1 MNPCSQ
7 SHGDKLF
14 YPVGQTPMSILLN
27 GNYTKVPIMGGATK
41 NEGTLVLSE
50 AHEYYL
56 KPENLQNDEY
66 YLKYKVVDV
75 IFNAGGVKLGYAF
88 KNEVEKAY
96 FSPNEL
102 GDFTA
107 MIRGLKDVC
116 NRILILKSI
125 FFK

>member
-1 MNPCSQ
+1 
-7 SHGDKLF
+7 
-14 YPVGQTPMSILLN
+14 
-27 GNYTKVPIMGGATK
+27 MGGATK

-56 KPENLQNDEY
+56 KPENLQNDDY
-66 YLKYKVVDV
+66 YLKYKVIDV

-116 NRILILKSI
+116 NRNI
-125 FFK
+125 FF

>member
-1 MNPCSQ
+1 M
-7 SHGDKLF
+7 
-14 YPVGQTPMSILLN
+14 GQTPMSILLN

-88 KNEVEKAY
+88 KNEVQKAY
-96 FSPNEL
+96 FTSTEM

-107 MIRGLKDVC
+107 MIRGLKDV
-116 NRILILKSI
+116 RTYVPDYKIY
-125 FFK
+125 F